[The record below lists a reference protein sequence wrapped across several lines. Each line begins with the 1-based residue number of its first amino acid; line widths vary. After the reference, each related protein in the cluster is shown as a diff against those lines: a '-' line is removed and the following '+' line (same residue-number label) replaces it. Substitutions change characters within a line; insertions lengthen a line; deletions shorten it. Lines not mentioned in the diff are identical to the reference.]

1 MNVRP
6 SSLGLDAFGGS
17 CSSPPAAWGLARHVM
32 ADGESVHGK
41 DFGDH
46 HGGQPQNQYPMGLKR
61 ATNCVRALWSG
72 VMAHIL

>member
-1 MNVRP
+1 M
-6 SSLGLDAFGGS
+6 
-17 CSSPPAAWGLARHVM
+17 
-32 ADGESVHGK
+32 HGK